1 MQVSLSGQTA
11 LLCSAEWTL
20 TFPQLQR
27 NPFRGPWGRC
37 MGAECGPG
45 GSQSRAVWCAHA
57 DGWTTLHS
65 NCPPATQPENQRA
78 CFHVCD
84 WHRQLY
90 DWHLG
95 PWGRCVPV
103 HQRGAPLP
111 TWAPSCTRGEE
122 GIQIREVRCVRT
134 ADGGLAEEDAIC
146 EYFEPKPRLEQGCL
160 VPCPRDCVV
169 SGFTPWSPCS
179 APCGGVGL
187 QSRARSVLAPP
198 LFDGGDCPALAEF
211 RPCEG
216 GACRGGE
223 GRGEGGVGLR
233 VGPWSPC
240 SPPSPPRLA
249 RQARRRKNKER
260 SREKGGARDPETRE
274 LIKKKRTRN
283 RQNRPDSKLW
293 DLQVGHQI
301 REVTCIHRNA
311 TPASLS
317 EWGELSACSKS
328 CYDLNGPQ
336 GERSRTR
343 RVRRFPVGG
352 GAECP
357 PLEEAEPCAP
367 QGEGVPPCTVYTW
380 RTSEWSECRIDMLLS
395 QQDRRRSNLTG
406 LCGGGVQSREVYC
419 VQGNGDSASYLTMPR
434 DKEASRPVSRLLCLG
449 PVPNTTQLCHTPCP
463 VQCALS
469 PWSAWGPC
477 TFENCMDQ
485 AGKKG
490 FKLRKRTVLN
500 DPTGGAGNCPHLVEA
515 IPCDEPSCYD
525 WLVVRLEECAPVDR
539 QLCRDAILPIPVA
552 CDVPCPKDC
561 TLSPWTPCQCPNSSA
576 LQESR
581 SCNAHPCTV
590 YHWQASAWGHCIE
603 DTSIAS
609 LNSSSPASARG
620 GALGLG
626 GATACSVGMQT
637 RKVICVRDNV
647 GQVPP
652 KKCPESLRPE
662 TVRPCLLP
670 CKRDCVVTPYS
681 EWTPCPSTCQT
692 GSSTKRK
699 QSRKRII
706 TQLPANGGQ
715 ECPEVEDAQVAQMPV
730 GAMGGSAGQPWG
742 PGELW
747 ARLADQGKQDGGVAD
762 IAECLKLG
770 VPMPPVTQLCQLP
783 CQDDCQLTAWSR
795 FTSCSS
801 DCAGFRTRKRAL

>member
-1 MQVSLSGQTA
+1 
-11 LLCSAEWTL
+11 
-20 TFPQLQR
+20 
-27 NPFRGPWGRC
+27 
-37 MGAECGPG
+37 
-45 GSQSRAVWCAHA
+45 
-57 DGWTTLHS
+57 
-65 NCPPATQPENQRA
+65 
-78 CFHVCD
+78 
-84 WHRQLY
+84 
-90 DWHLG
+90 
-95 PWGRCVPV
+95 
-103 HQRGAPLP
+103 
-111 TWAPSCTRGEE
+111 
-122 GIQIREVRCVRT
+122 
-134 ADGGLAEEDAIC
+134 
-146 EYFEPKPRLEQGCL
+146 
-160 VPCPRDCVV
+160 
-169 SGFTPWSPCS
+169 
-179 APCGGVGL
+179 
-187 QSRARSVLAPP
+187 
-198 LFDGGDCPALAEF
+198 
-211 RPCEG
+211 
-216 GACRGGE
+216 
-223 GRGEGGVGLR
+223 GVGLR

-317 EWGELSACSKS
+317 LCSQDPLPVAFRSCMVTRDCEVSEWGEWSMCSKS

-352 GAECP
+352 GNKCP

-490 FKLRKRTVLN
+490 FKLRKRRVLN

-525 WLVVRLEECAPVDR
+525 WLVVRLEECVPDNGKPCGPGTQVPQVQCINSDSAPVDR

-561 TLSPWTPCQCPNSSA
+561 TLSPWTPWSLCSHTCSGKATEGRQTRHRAVLAYSAGHGGSQCPNSSA

-609 LNSSSPASARG
+609 LNSSSPASTRG
-620 GALGLG
+620 ALLGLG

-692 GSSTKRK
+692 GSNTKRK

-715 ECPEVEDAQVAQMPV
+715 ECPEVLFQERDCEAPSVCQGYRWKTHKWRRCQLVPWAARQGSPGAQENC
-730 GAMGGSAGQPWG
+730 G
-742 PGELW
+742 PGLQTR
-747 ARLADQGKQDGGVAD
+747 AVSCRKQDGGVAD

-801 DCAGFRTRKRAL
+801 DCAGFRTRKRALVGKSKKKDQCKNTQLYPLSETRYCPCDKYTAQPVGNWSDCILSESGPRAEASAGARAAGEPK